1 MKRYIVWIVVT
12 IIYNVSSVLAQPYC
26 HTRTFS
32 NRDGLGANIISA
44 VQQTQDGLMWFAT
57 WNGLCC
63 YDGYKFTTF
72 RDDFEQGEILTT
84 NRLFK
89 LKNNHQDDLWCI
101 TYDRQVNL
109 FDTHTCKFIDYSKLF
124 MEKYP
129 DTKAL
134 SARSIYS
141 LDNDVTWIVG
151 DNGTNFRINDKLKG
165 STDGIQKVSD
175 MSINKVRL
183 DTQGREWVVTNKGVI
198 LWGSKTRLPIAYEH
212 MSEIGKTVILASNSH
227 HLAYYE
233 NNRLHQV
240 ALPSDV
246 KHIYRMHQKNGLI
259 YLGTDNGLLVYSH
272 ASHSIHRISVQ
283 HPSQPCNEVRNFYI
297 DSKQR
302 VWVFNGQPGVIM
314 VNLRNKSTEWL
325 QSQATSVLASTTTKI
340 PFFHQDKHGTVWII
354 PTNGTFSY
362 YDESKHQLTPYPLRS
377 NHYKQESLPYIN
389 FYFTD
394 MHGNVWFSGQHDM
407 NVINFRY
414 RRFKH
419 QQLTPGQEVRAV
431 CYDSRG
437 NLWVGCS
444 EGEVMVCDRQGKVLR
459 YLNAQGVLQ
468 EGRTT
473 FSYRVYAIYQD
484 SKQRM
489 WIGTKGQGLY
499 LIDKDG
505 MHRFVHD
512 SKDRYSLSSDNI
524 YDIYED
530 GQGRLWVA
538 TYEQGLNLI
547 RENADGKV
555 RFVNPNNELT
565 TYPMAYHKIR
575 RITHTRQGVII
586 LSTSHGMV
594 TFSEQF
600 KRPQDIRFYGNN
612 HVQDDTT
619 TLRSGDVLQTYV
631 TRKGDIYV
639 VTLGGG
645 LQKIKSDNLLQNKIV
660 YSKVELPMSE
670 SASSLVSLTEDKQ
683 GMLWLVRESSIDR
696 YDPKTGKLY
705 RFNADAESERMEYSE
720 AKPAINKHTGD
731 IALGLM
737 GSYLCFQPSQLRHT
751 ATKPNL
757 VFMSVQYQG
766 EMQSHPVLNMDE
778 LDVAADKRNFT
789 ITFSALEY
797 EGNQLIRY
805 AYQLDGQDWNYVG
818 NAHTVSF
825 NDLSSGHHKLCVRS
839 TNADGEWVDNERVLN
854 IYAHPTFWE
863 SPWGYLLYAILLIG
877 VLVVAGYIFNLRTRN
892 KMQKELDEMK
902 TTFFTNI
909 GHKLRTPLTLIG
921 GPVTEVLRSNGLD
934 EQQRDS
940 LEMVQRN
947 SRNMLELVNNMLQYQ
962 NVTDNYFVDDENAPV
977 FMAEKEN
984 VTEEEHAIHKDI
996 KLLVV
1001 EDNADLRSFLVSILQ
1016 ADYEVISATNGKEG
1030 LEKALAEM
1038 PDFIISDVMMP
1049 VMDGLTMIHQIKQD
1063 TSVSHIPIII
1073 LSAKASLEDKL
1084 QGLREG
1090 IDDYITKPFSA
1101 TYLKQRVANIISQRR
1116 LLQQNYLQQME
1127 QVTAV
1132 PENGQRHGQFQ
1143 LQSPEIVDND
1153 KEIMNK
1159 LMAYLEEHIGDSEL
1173 NANDLARELGLGRT
1187 VFYGKMKSIVGM
1199 APLDFVRHL
1208 RMQRAEEL
1216 VEKSNATFSEIAY
1229 SVGFTDPKY
1238 FTKCFKKET
1247 GMTPSEYRQK
1257 ANMNNQTEQ

>member
-1 MKRYIVWIVVT
+1 MKRYFVWIVVT
-12 IIYNVSSVLAQPYC
+12 IIYNVSSVWAQPYC

-44 VQQTQDGLMWFAT
+44 IQQTRDGLMWFAT

-89 LKNNHQDDLWCI
+89 LRTNHQDDLWCI

-109 FDTHTCKFIDYSKLF
+109 FDTHTCTFVDYSKLF
-124 MEKYP
+124 LEKYP
-129 DTKAL
+129 DTKNFN
-134 SARSIYS
+134 ARSIYS

-151 DNGTNFRINDKLKG
+151 DDGTSFRIDDRQKG
-165 STDGIQKVSD
+165 NADGIQKVTGMQIS
-175 MSINKVRL
+175 KVRL
-183 DTQGREWVVTNKGVI
+183 DGQGREWIVTDNATI
-198 LWGSKTRLPIAYEH
+198 LWGSKMRQSVAYEY
-212 MSEIGKTVILASNSH
+212 MSEIGNTVILASATR

-233 NNRLHQV
+233 KGKFRQV
-240 ALPSDV
+240 TLPSDV
-246 KHIYRMHQKNGLI
+246 SHIYRIRQKYGLVYI
-259 YLGTDNGLLVYSH
+259 GTDNGLLVYRH
-272 ASHSIHRISVQ
+272 TTHGIHRMSVQ
-283 HPSQPCNEVRNFYI
+283 HPSQPSNEVRDFYI
-297 DSKQR
+297 DSRQR
-302 VWVFNGQPGVIM
+302 IWVFNGQAGVVM
-314 VNLRNKSTEWL
+314 VNPKDGSKEWL
-325 QSQATSVLASTTTKI
+325 QTQPASLLVSTVSKM
-340 PFFHQDKHGTVWII
+340 PFYHEDKHGTIWLI
-354 PTNGTFSY
+354 PADGTFSY
-362 YDESKHQLTPYPLRS
+362 YDEGKHQLTAYPLRS
-377 NHYKQESLPYIN
+377 NRYKHESLPNIN

-394 MHGNVWFSGQHDM
+394 MNGNVWFSGQHDIS
-407 NVINFRY
+407 VINFRY
-414 RRFKH
+414 RRFNQH
-419 QQLTPGQEVRAV
+419 QLTPGQEVRAV

-437 NLWVGCS
+437 NLWVGCG
-444 EGEVMVCDRQGKVLR
+444 EGQVLVCDRQGKVQG
-459 YLNAQGVLQ
+459 YLNPQGVLQ
-468 EGRTT
+468 EDKAT

-484 SKQRM
+484 RRKRM
-489 WIGTKGQGLY
+489 WIGTKGNGLY
-499 LIDKDG
+499 RIDKDG
-505 MHRFVHD
+505 MRHFVHD
-512 SKDRYSLSSDNI
+512 SKDSYSLSSDNV
-524 YDIYED
+524 YDINED
-530 GQGRLWVA
+530 GKGRLWVA
-538 TYEQGLNLI
+538 TYERGLNLI
-547 RENADGKV
+547 REEADGKV
-555 RFVNPNNELT
+555 RFVNSGNEMT
-565 TYPMAYHKIR
+565 TWPAAYNKVR

-600 KRPQDIRFYGNN
+600 KNPQNIRFYGNN

-619 TLRSGDVLQTYV
+619 TLRSSDVLQACV
-631 TRKGDIYV
+631 TRNGDIYV
-639 VTLGGG
+639 ATLGGG
-645 LQKIKSDNLLQNKIV
+645 LQKIMSDNLLQNKIV
-660 YSKVELPMSE
+660 YAKVELPMSE
-670 SASSLVSLTEDKQ
+670 SASSLVSLAEDKQ
-683 GMLWLVRESSIDR
+683 GMMWLVRESSIDR

-705 RFNADAESERMEYSE
+705 CFNTDDESERTEFSE
-720 AKPAINKHTGD
+720 ANPAINKYTGD

-737 GSYLCFQPSQLRHT
+737 GSYLCFQPTQLKHT
-751 ATKPNL
+751 ATKPSI

-766 EMQSHPVLNMDE
+766 EMQSHPVLNMDGLE
-778 LDVAADKRNFT
+778 VAADKRNFT

-825 NDLSSGHHKLCVRS
+825 NDLASGHHQLRVRS
-839 TNADGEWVDNERVLN
+839 TNADGEWTENARTLN
-854 IYAHPTFWE
+854 IYVHPTFWE

-877 VLVVAGYIFNLRTRN
+877 VLVVVGYIFNLRTRN
-892 KMQKELDEMK
+892 RMQKELDEMK

-921 GPVTEVLRSNGLD
+921 GPVTEVLRAGGLD
-934 EQQRDS
+934 ERQRDN

-947 SRNMLELVNNMLQYQ
+947 SRDMLELVNNMLNYQ
-962 NVTDNYFVDDENAPV
+962 HASDNYFVDDENAPV
-977 FMAEKEN
+977 FMAENEN
-984 VTEEEHAIHKDI
+984 ATGERHSTDKNV

-1016 ADYEVISATNGKEG
+1016 ADYEVISAANGKEG
-1030 LEKALAEM
+1030 LEKALTEM
-1038 PDFIISDVMMP
+1038 PDFIITDVMMP

-1101 TYLKQRVANIISQRR
+1101 TYLKQRVENIISQRKV
-1116 LLQQNYLQQME
+1116 LQQSYLQQME
-1127 QVTAV
+1127 QVSAMSKDGRRN
-1132 PENGQRHGQFQ
+1132 EQFQ

-1159 LMAYLEEHIGDSEL
+1159 LMAFLEEHIGDSDL

-1216 VEKSNATFSEIAY
+1216 VEKSSATFSEIAY